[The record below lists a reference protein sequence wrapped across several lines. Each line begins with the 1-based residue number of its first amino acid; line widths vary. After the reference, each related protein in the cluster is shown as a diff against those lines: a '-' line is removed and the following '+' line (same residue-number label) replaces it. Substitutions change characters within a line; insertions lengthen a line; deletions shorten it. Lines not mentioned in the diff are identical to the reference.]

1 MMTKQ
6 QEDICR
12 FFAEKAKHLQNEIDQ
27 EIEKVG
33 GENMLISRID
43 LLHWVY
49 YAREQVETYHTVC
62 RMLED
67 RAEGIDTERILKE
80 LRETA
85 ETDQAALKEALRKQ
99 EEERKALEQLK
110 EEAEYYRL
118 ALEVLMK

>member
-6 QEDICR
+6 QENICR
-12 FFAEKAKHLQNEIDQ
+12 FFVEKAKHLQNEIDQ

-67 RAEGIDTERILKE
+67 RAEGIDTDRILKE

-85 ETDQAALKEALRKQ
+85 ETDQAAVEEALRKQ